1 MNGMD
6 IIDGSGT
13 IDPAN
18 LSNSG
23 VYLIAFLDTLASR
36 LSFPISSS
44 VTNSRARLVFLL
56 GGMDHIIL
64 LIPSSICVFLSHRCF
79 QTDTPP

>member
-6 IIDGSGT
+6 VVDGSGT

-23 VYLIAFLDTLASR
+23 MFRLFAFLD
-36 LSFPISSS
+36 FVVP
-44 VTNSRARLVFLL
+44 
-56 GGMDHIIL
+56 
-64 LIPSSICVFLSHRCF
+64 
-79 QTDTPP
+79 